1 MEQLSGKIAV
11 ITGAASG
18 IGRALA
24 DVLASEGM
32 KLALA
37 DVEQAPLDLAVAD
50 LAAKGATVLG
60 VVTDVADAASMDAF
74 AQRTLD
80 HYGAVHVVCN
90 NAGVAGGGTM
100 WDLTA
105 ADWQFVLGPNL
116 WGVVH
121 GVRVFGRYLVAQNE
135 GHIVNTASVAGLA
148 SFPGLGPYNVSKHA
162 VVTLSETLNAELRFV
177 KSEVGVSVLCPGF
190 VNTRIFEPDRH
201 RARAGDSRVAL
212 DDVGR
217 QIAAS
222 VANTFMQPDAVA
234 KQVLDAIR
242 QRRFYV
248 FTHPGTEDVIRR
260 RMEGMLSNTPPDG
273 LDPSVLAFLH

>member
-1 MEQLSGKIAV
+1 MEQLSGRIAV

-24 DVLASEGM
+24 DVLAAEGM

-37 DVEQAPLDLAVAD
+37 DVESGPLGLAVAD
-50 LAAKGATVLG
+50 LRAKGAEVLG
-60 VVTDVADAASMDAF
+60 VVTDVADAGSMDAF

-105 ADWQFVLGPNL
+105 EDWQFVLGPNL

-162 VVTLSETLNAELRFV
+162 VVTLSETLNAELRFA

-201 RARAGDSRVAL
+201 RARAGDSRVAQDEL
-212 DDVGR
+212 GR

-222 VANTFMQPDAVA
+222 VANTFMQPDVVA

-260 RMEGMLSNTPPDG
+260 RMEGMLSNTPPEG